1 MASRDY
7 QAAFN
12 QFRSE
17 LQSLDSKVRVVAQR
31 MRIIEKNEQ
40 IIGKTLVNHNR
51 KLKELESGTSSF
63 HPPQVSSAP
72 ISEPVVKSEVAS
84 ELNIQ
89 VEKLNSLVA
98 DLVKEINYN
107 RELIDNM
114 RQDINEMKYIL
125 DTVNPM
131 EYVTINQV
139 KDLIDEKIKK

>member
-1 MASRDY
+1 MANRES
-7 QAAFN
+7 QAAFA
-12 QFRSE
+12 QLRSE
-17 LQSLDSKVRVVAQR
+17 LQSLDSKIRVVAQR

-40 IIGKTLVNHNR
+40 IIGKTLVNHN
-51 KLKELESGTSSF
+51 KKIKELEAASGTRSSS
-63 HPPQVSSAP
+63 VIA
-72 ISEPVVKSEVAS
+72 SEQQPSVNNEQIS
-84 ELNIQ
+84 ELNTQ

-139 KDLIDEKIKK
+139 KDLIDEKLKK